1 MDELNASSRALIEK
15 WYAIL
20 FRKGL
25 PDGTLAEVLVDIC
38 DRNPQVYEMIYDE
51 LKFTRYHQDA

>member
-1 MDELNASSRALIEK
+1 MGASYRALIEK

-20 FRKGL
+20 FMKDL
-25 PDGTLAEVLVDIC
+25 PDKTLAEVLVDIC